1 LSKWVWA
8 LSLERRF
15 RWLMLGMDPADIM
28 KAVDL
33 ARQGRLVC
41 VDGARDNV
49 LPGIDLHAAFDTH
62 TWGSMY
68 VHVRNDLRAQS
79 SDSWVFAGDLA
90 YSHENLRGTDPKD
103 PQYIPVG
110 LATGSQVNLIMAAE
124 EMVKKAGGDPHR
136 VIPVHE
142 ERLQYLFPS
151 RVTKAG
157 LRITEIA
164 LADGEASRV
173 R

>member
-1 LSKWVWA
+1 M
-8 LSLERRF
+8 RRST
-15 RWLMLGMDPADIM
+15 RTRGD
-28 KAVDL
+28 
-33 ARQGRLVC
+33 RC
-41 VDGARDNV
+41 
-49 LPGIDLHAAFDTH
+49 TC
-62 TWGSMY
+62 TC
-68 VHVRNDLRAQS
+68 RNDLLAQS

-110 LATGSQVNLIMAAE
+110 LATGSQFNLIMAAE
-124 EMVKKAGGDPHR
+124 EMVKEAGGDPHR

-151 RVTKAG
+151 RITKAG

-164 LADGEASRV
+164 LADGEPAGSV
-173 R
+173 SGIT